1 MLARFAA
8 ACLALLAPVHASSG
22 QMPSHPMPGE
32 IAPTV
37 HAAELVQAPAGLEPG
52 DIDLSRFVGRA
63 VYVKFWSTG
72 CMPCIRAMPR
82 HAELKA
88 KYGDRLVILGVTPQT
103 PGDIAEFLQEK
114 RPAMIVLSDP
124 EHTTWRRFHARGE
137 GTGTLIA
144 ANGRVSRV
152 SVNDLELDEAM
163 IDAALR
169 NEYEPGPPID
179 WKGNILPHARAIG
192 SAWGE
197 RDGRGQI
204 RFGQDP
210 YSLATEATFQIIC
223 RPAHD
228 NGRFVMGSSGNSA
241 TGITVPARWLIAKH
255 IGLPGY
261 RSLDT
266 VPSHRVQG
274 PSWLD
279 ERRFDFIALTPG
291 LDDDSRESIIR
302 AALEAGMGVR
312 FRHGEREVEGY
323 RLVRTGD
330 APEPPVAE
338 GTFRRWVGDRRDD
351 GRSMTRAEKHTFE
364 DLARSLERTYRIPVV
379 TDIEDDRAFDF
390 IIPSR
395 MDAGTLP
402 ILSVALE
409 REYGL
414 KLVPDTVKISVIEV
428 EEATPRAAANP

>member
-1 MLARFAA
+1 MLARLAA
-8 ACLALLAPVHASSG
+8 ACLALLAPIHGAFG
-22 QMPSHPMPGE
+22 QMPTHPMPGE

-72 CMPCIRAMPR
+72 CLPCIQAMPR

-124 EHTTWRRFHARGE
+124 ERATWRRFYPQGE

-152 SVNDLELDEAM
+152 SVNDLALDETM

-192 SAWGE
+192 AAWGE
-197 RDGRGQI
+197 NNGRGGI
-204 RFGQDP
+204 PVGQDP

-223 RPAHD
+223 RPAFP
-228 NGRFVMGSSGNSA
+228 NGRFSGSSM
-241 TGITVPARWLIAKH
+241 TGASTAVTAPARFLIGNH
-255 IGLPGY
+255 VRPDGFSMRDP
-261 RSLDT
+261 
-266 VPSHRVQG
+266 VPPTRVVG
-274 PSWLD
+274 PDWLD
-279 ERRFDFIALTPG
+279 ERCFDFIALTPG
-291 LDDDSRESIIR
+291 LDEETRGTMVK
-302 AALEAGMGVR
+302 AALEAGLGVR
-312 FRHGEREVEGY
+312 LGHGEREVDGF
-323 RLVRTGD
+323 RLIRVED
-330 APEPPVAE
+330 APELPVAE
-338 GTFRRWVGDRRDD
+338 GAYRRWIGDRLDD
-351 GRSMTRAEKHTFE
+351 GRYITRAEKHTFE
-364 DLARSLERTYRIPVV
+364 DLAKALERTYRVPVV
-379 TDIEDDRAFDF
+379 ADIDDDRAFDF

-395 MDAGTLP
+395 MDTGTLP

-414 KLVPDTVKISVIEV
+414 KLVPDTVTISVIVV
-428 EEATPRAAANP
+428 EEAAPQAAANP